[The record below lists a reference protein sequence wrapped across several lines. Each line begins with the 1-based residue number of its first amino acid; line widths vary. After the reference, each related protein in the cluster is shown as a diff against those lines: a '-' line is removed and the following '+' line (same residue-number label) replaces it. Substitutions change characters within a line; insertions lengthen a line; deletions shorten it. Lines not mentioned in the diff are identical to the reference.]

1 MQRTLKTLLI
11 PGLFAATVVT
21 ATVDSLQSSA
31 SAHTPSAINRIAS
44 TDVILNDEKIG
55 TEADVP
61 SQLKHHRGHHHHR
74 HHQRRRRRI
83 LRHFFH

>member
-11 PGLFAATVVT
+11 SGLFAATVVT

-44 TDVILNDEKIG
+44 TDVIFNDEKIG
-55 TEADVP
+55 TEADVT
-61 SQLKHHRGHHHHR
+61 SQLKR